1 MTYQEL
7 KNRLDKCE
15 ITLKCLQSG
24 KYKEMSPKD
33 LAIKETKLKVIK
45 ESLERQLKEAEETM
59 FVTTKGGDTK
69 AVKMD
74 KKQAQDLKKDPNVVD
89 IDTAKGQDLK
99 EQGVRFNQQETA
111 AIAKE
116 VGKAL
121 QKALKALGDE
131 VAQMKARDVEE
142 GSFEIYVQYKN
153 TSDDQFSFYISDD
166 TLHLQD
172 FSFDK
177 ELVDV
182 GVKPS
187 GEAIVHIDVLA
198 NELQKHFKAMN
209 EAKDLNDPVAVKL
222 RAMAAARKKA
232 DGAMANTIS
241 KTPIKRNDDMLKK
254 LEAMRAEIMRDM
266 EQEAEPEGGPVADAY
281 GEKLN
286 KIDKA
291 IAKIKGVSKEKEYGV
306 MKEDWGSSD
315 QHAMNQSMHRDL
327 GEPKEFPGL
336 SKIMDAAEDAVD
348 FYWDDWEEYQ
358 TDREGLIMQAARAYA
373 RRMFPDFMAMAAK
386 MVEPVDESMSDEEW
400 ADAEEKARLDKHPEK
415 STIEKI
421 QALMA
426 AQKKNEGMYIDDEE
440 WEKEMGRSKED
451 TEKAIEKEKAKL
463 DEAPEGMYYIKVDLR
478 DARKALALIDDN
490 PAYAKAVEIN
500 GSDVYYLSDEELAY
514 DLFMDLT
521 AHDINVYDTN
531 VDYYDEVEDADL
543 GEDVDASQ
551 DGGDLDIGHQDDEPN
566 MLKKDLYDVATYAAK
581 LYKQLDKYDQ
591 HDGEVDFPHWW
602 QKKVTLAREYMSAAQ
617 HYLEA
622 EEKQPALDQLAL
634 EGKESEGQMAAAKG
648 KKYDENPYEKGT
660 KDHLEWSKG
669 HNQARAKKLSL
680 KEGTELY
687 SKNGFHF
694 KRFYGGKENGAS
706 LQITTDAGDYI
717 TIPGGKLG
725 VFMDGLSRSVRVFD
739 DMSRQTP
746 VNESVAKIQKAHG
759 LVVAKMK
766 ELAKLYKA
774 GDKSVVDQLKDLTAK
789 KKQLEKQL
797 DKAVAGTG
805 VGQELD
811 GNVE

>member
-7 KNRLDKCE
+7 KNRLEKCE

-24 KYKEMSPKD
+24 KYKEMAPKD
-33 LAIKETKLKVIK
+33 LAIKETKLKVLK
-45 ESLERQLKEAEETM
+45 ESLQKQLKEAEETM

-99 EQGVRFNQQETA
+99 EQGVRFSQQETA
-111 AIAKE
+111 AIARE

-131 VAQMKARDVEE
+131 VAQMKAKDVEE

-153 TSDDQFSFYISDD
+153 DSEDQFSFYISDD

-187 GEAIVHIDVLA
+187 GEAIVHVDVLA

-222 RAMAAARKKA
+222 RAMAAARAKA
-232 DGAMANTIS
+232 DSAMANTIS

-254 LEAMRAEIMRDM
+254 LEAMRAAIMRDM

-315 QHAMNQSMHRDL
+315 QAAMNQSMHRYL

-348 FYWDDWEEYQ
+348 FYWDDWEEYK
-358 TDREGLIMQAARAYA
+358 TDREGLVMNAARAYA
-373 RRMFPDFMAMAAK
+373 RKMFPDFMAMAAK
-386 MVEPVDESMSDEEW
+386 MLEPVDESMSDEEW

-426 AQKKNEGMYIDDEE
+426 AQKKNENASAEE
-440 WEKEMGRSKED
+440 EEKFHK
-451 TEKAIEKEKAKL
+451 KL
-463 DEAPEGMYYIKVDLR
+463 DNLVHKTFGKREDEMNEAPEGMYYLKVDLR

-531 VDYYDEVEDADL
+531 VDYYDEVEDDDL

-581 LYKQLDKYDQ
+581 LYKQLDKYDKF
-591 HDGEVDFPHWW
+591 DGEVDFPHWW

-634 EGKESEGQMAAAKG
+634 EEGV
-648 KKYDENPYEKGT
+648 N
-660 KDHLEWSKG
+660 
-669 HNQARAKKLSL
+669 
-680 KEGTELY
+680 EGTELY
-687 SKNGFHF
+687 NRNGFQI
-694 KRFYGGKENGAS
+694 KRFSGGEKGVMV
-706 LQITTDAGDYI
+706 QITIGDKYIVVPAGEY
-717 TIPGGKLG
+717 PFL
-725 VFMDGLSRSVRVFD
+725 VRAMQSVQD
-739 DMSRQTP
+739 DLKDMSRQMP
-746 VNESVAKIQKAHG
+746 RPKNMDEASIGKIQKAHG

-811 GNVE
+811 GTIDEEKATYCGACGKTHKKSQSCPK